1 MELLQNIFALPGQG
15 ITNTAASI
23 ASRTVPASTG
33 TTGLSA
39 GVTPDS
45 PHQDNPKVIAEFGNL
60 LDIILGLTPAPENMD
75 NKILGL
81 TPAPENMDDRTS
93 AVTDFSNIFTNPLL
107 TVLPP
112 TILTKA
118 LPSVISADEAASN
131 NGQTPKNGLLSSGT
145 LTTSTT
151 SSGNEKKPETAGL
164 DIAADTKAGIMYPK
178 TNLLPDSEVTTIVT
192 RPSDAEAQNIASA
205 SSAPAAAPAATSD
218 MQINTFQAPQANHT
232 DSIPTSVE
240 NKTVSLTDK
249 LLNSAAAISLPVADN
264 IPLNTIVPAQEPLHK
279 QTLITA
285 QADDNNLHTDSKEII
300 SSALQITA
308 DSAHAPI
315 NQSIT
320 PQQAVTN
327 PPPIAAPGESN
338 AKTVDQN
345 ATPKKKTEILTSIV
359 DIVASPQPLEPKIPA
374 ESVAAPEP
382 QLDSQHQILT
392 PTSPREN
399 TTLQHGANPVA
410 SEAAAQ
416 VLPAELAAPLDM
428 KPATDSNIPAQKQQ
442 DKSPIQPLRD
452 SNADR
457 GAVSS
462 ATPPATTAVQ
472 AQIITSQPQT
482 ILDGQGF
489 TQALVQASEGLLAAA
504 PDGLQ
509 QFVGTN
515 LTQSETGNIVMMDK
529 PEALRSGAGPVLPRA
544 ETPPQHVSPP
554 IRDIAIHIAQHTDTG
569 ANRFQLRLDPPEL
582 GRVDVRME
590 VSAEGKLSAVI
601 AVERP
606 ETLDLL
612 QRDSRALERSLME
625 AGLKTDSNSLSFSLK
640 GGRQDQQHAD
650 LANNGSDRGSTP
662 LSDDW
667 DDTVAPIAAR
677 FANRAVNIHI

>member
-1 MELLQNIFALPGQG
+1 MELLQNMSALPGQG
-15 ITNTAASI
+15 ITNLATSVP
-23 ASRTVPASTG
+23 SRTVPASVD
-33 TTGLSA
+33 TTGLPT
-39 GVTPDS
+39 GTTPDS
-45 PHQDNPKVIAEFGNL
+45 PHQDGPKGIAEFGNL
-60 LDIILGLTPAPENMD
+60 LDIILGLTPAPENMGS
-75 NKILGL
+75 K
-81 TPAPENMDDRTS
+81 TS

-112 TILTKA
+112 AILTKA

-131 NGQTPKNGLLSSGT
+131 NRQAPKSSLLSSGIPT
-145 LTTSTT
+145 MPA
-151 SSGNEKKPETAGL
+151 GNEEKPETAGQ
-164 DIAADTKAGIMYPK
+164 DIAADTKSGIIYPK

-192 RPSDAEAQNIASA
+192 RPSDAEAENIAST
-205 SSAPAAAPAATSD
+205 SSAPALAATSD
-218 MQINTFQAPQANHT
+218 MKINIFQAPQKNHT
-232 DSIPTSVE
+232 DAMPTSVE

-249 LLNSAAAISLPVADN
+249 LLNSAAVISLPVTDN
-264 IPLNTIVPAQEPLHK
+264 IPLNTIAPAQEPLHK

-285 QADDNNLHTDSKEII
+285 QAEDNNLYTDSKEII

-320 PQQAVTN
+320 PRQAVTN
-327 PPPIAAPGESN
+327 PPPIATQGASN
-338 AKTVDQN
+338 TKTVDQN
-345 ATPKKKTEILTSIV
+345 TTQKKKTEILTSTV
-359 DIVASPQPLEPKIPA
+359 DTVASQQPLDPQIPA

-382 QLDSQHQILT
+382 QLDSQHQSST
-392 PTSPREN
+392 PTSPRKN
-399 TTLQHGANPVA
+399 TTPQHGANPVA
-410 SEAAAQ
+410 SEAATQ
-416 VLPAELAAPLDM
+416 VLPAELTAPLDM
-428 KPATDSNIPAQKQQ
+428 KPATGSNIPAETQQVRQQ
-442 DKSPIQPLRD
+442 DKLPIQPLRD
-452 SNADR
+452 SNAGRSD
-457 GAVSS
+457 VSS
-462 ATPPATTAVQ
+462 ATPPVTTAVQ

-482 ILDGQGF
+482 IVDGQGF
-489 TQALVQASEGLLAAA
+489 TPALAQASEGLLAAS
-504 PDGLQ
+504 PDRSQ
-509 QFVGTN
+509 QFAGTD
-515 LTQSETGNIVMMDK
+515 LTPRETGNIVMMDK

-544 ETPPQHVSPP
+544 ETPSQHVSPP

-650 LANNGSDRGSTP
+650 LANNGSDRSSNP
-662 LSDDW
+662 LSADW

-677 FANRAVNIHI
+677 FANRAINIHI

>member
-112 TILTKA
+112 AIVTKA
-118 LPSVISADEAASN
+118 LSSVISADEAASN
-131 NGQTPKNGLLSSGT
+131 NGQTPKNSLLSSGT
-145 LTTSTT
+145 LTT
-151 SSGNEKKPETAGL
+151 SSGNEKKPETA
-164 DIAADTKAGIMYPK
+164 DQNIAADTKSGIMYPK
-178 TNLLPDSEVTTIVT
+178 INLLPDSEVTTIVT
-192 RPSDAEAQNIASA
+192 RPSDAETENIAST
-205 SSAPAAAPAATSD
+205 SSAPALAATSD
-218 MQINTFQAPQANHT
+218 MKINIFQTSQENHT
-232 DSIPTSVE
+232 DSMSTSVE

-249 LLNSAAAISLPVADN
+249 LLNSNAAISLPVTDN
-264 IPLNTIVPAQEPLHK
+264 VPLNTIAPAQEPLHK

-285 QADDNNLHTDSKEII
+285 QAEDSNLYTDSREII
-300 SSALQITA
+300 SSALKIA
-308 DSAHAPI
+308 PDSAHASI

-327 PPPIAAPGESN
+327 PPPIAIQGASN
-338 AKTVDQN
+338 SKTVDQN
-345 ATPKKKTEILTSIV
+345 TTQKKKPEILTSTV
-359 DIVASPQPLEPKIPA
+359 DTVALQQPLDPQIPV
-374 ESVAAPEP
+374 ESAAALEP
-382 QLDSQHQILT
+382 QLDSRQQNLT
-392 PTSPREN
+392 PTSPRKN
-399 TTLQHGANPVA
+399 TTPQHGANPAA

-416 VLPAELAAPLDM
+416 VLPAELAAPLNM
-428 KPATDSNIPAQKQQ
+428 KPATGSNIPAETQLVRQQ
-442 DKSPIQPLRD
+442 DKLPIQPLPD
-452 SNADR
+452 SNAGR
-457 GAVSS
+457 VAVSA
-462 ATPPATTAVQ
+462 ATPPVTTAVQ

-509 QFVGTN
+509 QFVGTD

-650 LANNGSDRGSTP
+650 LAYNGPDRGGDP

-677 FANRAVNIHI
+677 FANRAINIQI

>member
-1 MELLQNIFALPGQG
+1 MELLQNMSALPGQG
-15 ITNTAASI
+15 ITNLATSVP
-23 ASRTVPASTG
+23 SRTVSASVDTTVLPAG
-33 TTGLSA
+33 T
-39 GVTPDS
+39 TPDS
-45 PHQDNPKVIAEFGNL
+45 PHQDGPKGIAEFGNL
-60 LDIILGLTPAPENMD
+60 LDIILGLTPAPENM
-75 NKILGL
+75 GS
-81 TPAPENMDDRTS
+81 RTS

-112 TILTKA
+112 AILTKA

-131 NGQTPKNGLLSSGT
+131 NRQAPKSSLLSSGIPT
-145 LTTSTT
+145 VPA
-151 SSGNEKKPETAGL
+151 GNEKKPETAGQ
-164 DIAADTKAGIMYPK
+164 DIAADTKSGIMYPK
-178 TNLLPDSEVTTIVT
+178 INLLPDFEVTTIAT
-192 RPSDAEAQNIASA
+192 RPSDAEAENIAST
-205 SSAPAAAPAATSD
+205 SSAPALAATSD
-218 MQINTFQAPQANHT
+218 TQINTFQAPQKNHA
-232 DSIPTSVE
+232 DSIPTSVA
-240 NKTVSLTDK
+240 NKTVSLADK
-249 LLNSAAAISLPVADN
+249 LLNSAAVISLPVTDN

-285 QADDNNLHTDSKEII
+285 QADDNNLYTDSKEII

-399 TTLQHGANPVA
+399 TTLQHGANPAA

-428 KPATDSNIPAQKQQ
+428 KPTTDSNIPAQKQQ

-457 GAVSS
+457 GAASS

-482 ILDGQGF
+482 IVDGQGF
-489 TQALVQASEGLLAAA
+489 TQALAQASEGNLLAS
-504 PDGLQ
+504 PDGSQ
-509 QFVGTN
+509 QFAGTEV
-515 LTQSETGNIVMMDK
+515 TQSETGNIVLMDK
-529 PEALRSGAGPVLPRA
+529 PESLRATATPALSRA
-544 ETPPQHVSPP
+544 ETPSQHVSPP
-554 IRDIAIHIAQHTDTG
+554 IRDIAIHISQHADTG

-590 VSAEGKLSAVI
+590 ISAEGKLSAVI

-650 LANNGSDRGSTP
+650 LADNGSDRGSNP

-667 DDTVAPIAAR
+667 DDTVAPITAR

>member
-1 MELLQNIFALPGQG
+1 MELLQNMSALPGQG
-15 ITNTAASI
+15 ITNLATSVP
-23 ASRTVPASTG
+23 SRTVSASVDTTVLPAG
-33 TTGLSA
+33 A
-39 GVTPDS
+39 TPDS
-45 PHQDNPKVIAEFGNL
+45 PHQDGPKGIAEFGNL
-60 LDIILGLTPAPENMD
+60 LDVILGLTPAPENM
-75 NKILGL
+75 GS
-81 TPAPENMDDRTS
+81 RTS

-112 TILTKA
+112 AILTKA

-131 NGQTPKNGLLSSGT
+131 NRQAPKSSLLSSGIPT
-145 LTTSTT
+145 VPA
-151 SSGNEKKPETAGL
+151 GNEKKPETAGQ
-164 DIAADTKAGIMYPK
+164 DIAADTKSGIMYPK
-178 TNLLPDSEVTTIVT
+178 INLLPDFEVTTIAT
-192 RPSDAEAQNIASA
+192 RPSDAEAENIAST
-205 SSAPAAAPAATSD
+205 SSAPALAATSD
-218 MQINTFQAPQANHT
+218 TQINTFQAPQKNHA
-232 DSIPTSVE
+232 DSIPTSVA
-240 NKTVSLTDK
+240 NKTVSLADK
-249 LLNSAAAISLPVADN
+249 LLNSAAVISLPVTDN

-285 QADDNNLHTDSKEII
+285 QADDNNLYTDSKEII

-320 PQQAVTN
+320 PQQAATN
-327 PPPIAAPGESN
+327 PPPIAAQGASN
-338 AKTVDQN
+338 TKTVDQN
-345 ATPKKKTEILTSIV
+345 TTPKKKTEILTSTV
-359 DIVASPQPLEPKIPA
+359 DTVASQQPLDPQIPA
-374 ESVAAPEP
+374 EPVAAPEP
-382 QLDSQHQILT
+382 QLDSQHQSLT
-392 PTSPREN
+392 PTSPRKN
-399 TTLQHGANPVA
+399 TTPQHGANPVV

-428 KPATDSNIPAQKQQ
+428 KPATGSNIPAETQQ
-442 DKSPIQPLRD
+442 VRQHDKSPIQPLRD

-462 ATPPATTAVQ
+462 ATPPATMAVQ

-482 ILDGQGF
+482 IVDGQGF
-489 TQALVQASEGLLAAA
+489 TQALAQASEGLLVAS
-504 PDGLQ
+504 PDGSQ
-509 QFVGTN
+509 QFAGTD
-515 LTQSETGNIVMMDK
+515 LTQGETGNIVLMDK

-590 VSAEGKLSAVI
+590 VSTEGKLSAVI

-650 LANNGSDRGSTP
+650 LANNGSDRGSNP

>member
-1 MELLQNIFALPGQG
+1 MELLLNMSALPGQG
-15 ITNTAASI
+15 ITNPATSV
-23 ASRTVPASTG
+23 ASRTVPASTE
-33 TTGLSA
+33 TAGLSA
-39 GVTPDS
+39 SATPDI
-45 PHQDNPKVIAEFGNL
+45 PHQDGPRGIAEFGNL
-60 LDIILGLTPAPENMD
+60 LNIILGLTPAPENMD
-75 NKILGL
+75 N
-81 TPAPENMDDRTS
+81 RTS

-112 TILTKA
+112 AILTKA
-118 LPSVISADEAASN
+118 LPPVISADEAASN
-131 NGQTPKNGLLSSGT
+131 NGQTPKNVLLSSGT
-145 LTTSTT
+145 LTM
-151 SSGNEKKPETAGL
+151 SSGNEKKPETAGQ
-164 DIAADTKAGIMYPK
+164 DIAADTKSGIMYPK
-178 TNLLPDSEVTTIVT
+178 TNLLSESEFTTIVI
-192 RPSDAEAQNIASA
+192 RPSDAEAQNITST
-205 SSAPAAAPAATSD
+205 SSAPAPAATSD
-218 MQINTFQAPQANHT
+218 MQINTFQAPQENHT
-232 DSIPTSVE
+232 DSMPTSVE
-240 NKTVSLTDK
+240 NKTASLTDK
-249 LLNSAAAISLPVADN
+249 LLNSAAVISLPVTDN

-285 QADDNNLHTDSKEII
+285 QADDNNLHTDSREII

-320 PQQAVTN
+320 PQQVATN
-327 PPPIAAPGESN
+327 PPPIAAQGASN
-338 AKTVDQN
+338 TKTVDQN
-345 ATPKKKTEILTSIV
+345 TTPKKKNEILTSTV
-359 DIVASPQPLEPKIPA
+359 DTVASQQPLDPQIPA
-374 ESVAAPEP
+374 EPAAAPEP
-382 QLDSQHQILT
+382 QLDSQYQSLT
-392 PTSPREN
+392 PTSPRKN
-399 TTLQHGANPVA
+399 TTPQHGANPVVP
-410 SEAAAQ
+410 EPAAQ

-428 KPATDSNIPAQKQQ
+428 KPATGSNIPAETQQVRQQ
-442 DKSPIQPLRD
+442 DKPPIQPLRD

-462 ATPPATTAVQ
+462 ATPPATMAVQ

-482 ILDGQGF
+482 IVDGQGF
-489 TQALVQASEGLLAAA
+489 TQALAQTSEGLLVAS
-504 PDGLQ
+504 PDGSQ
-509 QFVGTN
+509 QFAGTD
-515 LTQSETGNIVMMDK
+515 LTQGKTGNIVMMDK
-529 PEALRSGAGPVLPRA
+529 PEALRSGAGPVLHRA

-554 IRDIAIHIAQHTDTG
+554 IRDIAIHISQHADTG

-625 AGLKTDSNSLSFSLK
+625 AGLKTDGNSLSFSLR

-650 LANNGSDRGSTP
+650 LANNGSDRGSNP

>member
-1 MELLQNIFALPGQG
+1 MELLQNTSALPGQG
-15 ITNTAASI
+15 ITNPATSV

-33 TTGLSA
+33 TAGLPTGA
-39 GVTPDS
+39 TPDS
-45 PHQDNPKVIAEFGNL
+45 PHQDGPKGIAEFGNL

-75 NKILGL
+75 N
-81 TPAPENMDDRTS
+81 RTS
-93 AVTDFSNIFTNPLL
+93 AVADFSNIFTNPLL

-112 TILTKA
+112 AILTKA

-145 LTTSTT
+145 LTTS
-151 SSGNEKKPETAGL
+151 SGNEKKPETAGQ
-164 DIAADTKAGIMYPK
+164 DIAADTKSGIMYPK

-192 RPSDAEAQNIASA
+192 RPSDAEAQNIAST
-205 SSAPAAAPAATSD
+205 SSAPAPAATSD
-218 MQINTFQAPQANHT
+218 MQINTFQAPQENHT
-232 DSIPTSVE
+232 DSMPTSVE

-249 LLNSAAAISLPVADN
+249 LLNSAAVISLPVTDN

-279 QTLITA
+279 KTLITA

-320 PQQAVTN
+320 PQQAATN
-327 PPPIAAPGESN
+327 PPPIAAQGASN
-338 AKTVDQN
+338 TKTVDQN
-345 ATPKKKTEILTSIV
+345 TTPKKKTEILTSTV
-359 DIVASPQPLEPKIPA
+359 DTVASQQPLDPQIPA
-374 ESVAAPEP
+374 EPVAAPEP
-382 QLDSQHQILT
+382 QLDSQHQSLT

-399 TTLQHGANPVA
+399 TTPQHGANPVV

-428 KPATDSNIPAQKQQ
+428 KPATSSNIPAETQQ
-442 DKSPIQPLRD
+442 VRQHDKSPIRPLRD

-482 ILDGQGF
+482 IVDGQGF
-489 TQALVQASEGLLAAA
+489 TQALAQASEGLLVAS
-504 PDGLQ
+504 PDGSQ
-509 QFVGTN
+509 QFTGTDMA
-515 LTQSETGNIVMMDK
+515 QGETGNIVMMDK

-544 ETPPQHVSPP
+544 ETPSQHVSPP
-554 IRDIAIHIAQHTDTG
+554 IRDIAIHISQHADTG

-650 LANNGSDRGSTP
+650 LANNRSDRGSNP